1 MRTSDGKGGR
11 HMEGS
16 ILEHYKNILDLV
28 PCGICQVALDD
39 DLTILYANQ
48 FYYDI
53 YGYTSQDAEEKGF
66 TNARFI
72 LPEADFQMIH
82 KNLLDQVV
90 RGKTKFQMEY
100 RGVHS
105 TGKILWLLVQCTYD
119 PNIPGSVLC
128 SLIDIADR
136 KRMEDEIR
144 MSMEESKTAFALTD
158 KYMYIF
164 DVENRRLFQPEA
176 TAEEFGLPVVAD
188 NAPYSIVESGT
199 IDEESRQEYIDFYES
214 IIQGE
219 PKGQTVVKKRK
230 QDGTTG
236 WYSAK
241 FAMIYDSERRPR
253 RAIISSENITEQR
266 EKELTYQKW
275 SQHFKAQEG
284 KTIGYYEY
292 NLTKDAV
299 EAGDDPPDYLR
310 PFEKYTDTVRYIA
323 ERFVYEGDRA
333 RFYNFFNRDKLLLR
347 YYNGQS
353 SGNMDYLR
361 KRDDGSL
368 YWVRATVQLIAD
380 PYNNDVRLFM
390 MTLDI
395 DEEKTE
401 TLRLQRRV
409 EHDGMTGVLNR
420 DTFMT
425 RVTEALEES
434 GPAARHALIMLDI
447 DQFKVQNDSY
457 GHQFGDQVIKET
469 AGILKHFLRRNDIC
483 GRIGGDEFMVF
494 LNDIT
499 CEQDVIPRIAQLCD
513 LLKRKYPEKGEVSCS
528 LGVVFYPRDGENFK
542 ELYRNADIALYEV
555 KRAGRCD
562 FRVYEGE
569 AARSSLHSETGV

>member
-1 MRTSDGKGGR
+1 M
-11 HMEGS
+11 
-16 ILEHYKNILDLV
+16 
-28 PCGICQVALDD
+28 
-39 DLTILYANQ
+39 
-48 FYYDI
+48 
-53 YGYTSQDAEEKGF
+53 
-66 TNARFI
+66 
-72 LPEADFQMIH
+72 
-82 KNLLDQVV
+82 
-90 RGKTKFQMEY
+90 
-100 RGVHS
+100 
-105 TGKILWLLVQCTYD
+105 
-119 PNIPGSVLC
+119 
-128 SLIDIADR
+128 
-136 KRMEDEIR
+136 
-144 MSMEESKTAFALTD
+144 
-158 KYMYIF
+158 
-164 DVENRRLFQPEA
+164 
-176 TAEEFGLPVVAD
+176 
-188 NAPYSIVESGT
+188 
-199 IDEESRQEYIDFYES
+199 
-214 IIQGE
+214 
-219 PKGQTVVKKRK
+219 
-230 QDGTTG
+230 
-236 WYSAK
+236 
-241 FAMIYDSERRPR
+241 
-253 RAIISSENITEQR
+253 
-266 EKELTYQKW
+266 TYQKW

-569 AARSSLHSETGV
+569 AEKEKMDCGEKDSDFPGTGEKR

>member
-1 MRTSDGKGGR
+1 M
-11 HMEGS
+11 
-16 ILEHYKNILDLV
+16 
-28 PCGICQVALDD
+28 
-39 DLTILYANQ
+39 
-48 FYYDI
+48 
-53 YGYTSQDAEEKGF
+53 
-66 TNARFI
+66 
-72 LPEADFQMIH
+72 
-82 KNLLDQVV
+82 
-90 RGKTKFQMEY
+90 
-100 RGVHS
+100 
-105 TGKILWLLVQCTYD
+105 
-119 PNIPGSVLC
+119 
-128 SLIDIADR
+128 
-136 KRMEDEIR
+136 
-144 MSMEESKTAFALTD
+144 
-158 KYMYIF
+158 
-164 DVENRRLFQPEA
+164 ENRRLFQPEA

-230 QDGTTG
+230 KDGTTG

-241 FAMIYDSERRPR
+241 FAMIYDSEGRPR

-299 EAGDDPPDYLR
+299 ESGDDPPDYLR
-310 PFEKYTDTVRYIA
+310 PFEKYTETVRYIA

-368 YWVRATVQLIAD
+368 YWVRATIQLIAD

-425 RVTEALEES
+425 RVTETLEES

-499 CEQDVIPRIAQLCD
+499 SEQDVIPRIAQLCD

-569 AARSSLHSETGV
+569 ASRSSLHSETGV

>member
-1 MRTSDGKGGR
+1 
-11 HMEGS
+11 MEGPN
-16 ILEHYKNILDLV
+16 LEHYKSILDLV
-28 PCGICQVALDD
+28 PCGICQVALDE
-39 DLTILYANQ
+39 DLTILYANR
-48 FYYDI
+48 FYYEI
-53 YGYTSQDAEEKGF
+53 YGYTSQEADEKGF
-66 TNARFI
+66 RNARFI
-72 LPEADFQMIH
+72 LPESDFKVIRQT
-82 KNLLDQVV
+82 LLDKIGI
-90 RGKTKFQMEY
+90 GKTKFQLEY
-100 RGVHS
+100 RGIHRS
-105 TGKILWLLVQCTYD
+105 GNILWLLVQCTYD
-119 PNIPGSVLC
+119 PNMPESILC
-128 SLIDIADR
+128 SLMDIADR

-144 MSMEESKTAFALTD
+144 MSMEESRIAFELTD
-158 KYMYIF
+158 KSLYIF

-176 TAEEFGLPVVAD
+176 VAEEFGLPPVVD
-188 NAPYSIVESGT
+188 NAPYSIVKSGT

-214 IIQGE
+214 IIQGK

-230 QDGTTG
+230 RDGTSD

-241 FAMIYDSERRPR
+241 FAVIYDSERKPR
-253 RAIISSENITEQR
+253 RAVISSENITEQR

-275 SQHFKAQEG
+275 SQYFKSQEG

-299 EAGDDPPDYLR
+299 EAGDDPPDYLK
-310 PFEKYTDTVRYIA
+310 PMEKYTETVRYIA

-347 YYNGQS
+347 YYNRQS

-361 KRDDGSL
+361 KRADGSL

-395 DEEKTE
+395 DEEKKE
-401 TLRLQRRV
+401 TLRLQRRM
-409 EHDGMTGVLNR
+409 ELDGMTEVLNR
-420 DTFMT
+420 DTFIT
-425 RVTEALEES
+425 RVTETLENS
-434 GPAARHALIMLDI
+434 GPDLRHALIMLDI
-447 DQFKVQNDSY
+447 DQFKEQNDSY

-555 KRAGRCD
+555 KRAVRCD

-569 AARSSLHSETGV
+569 AEKEKMDCGEKDSDFPGTGEKR